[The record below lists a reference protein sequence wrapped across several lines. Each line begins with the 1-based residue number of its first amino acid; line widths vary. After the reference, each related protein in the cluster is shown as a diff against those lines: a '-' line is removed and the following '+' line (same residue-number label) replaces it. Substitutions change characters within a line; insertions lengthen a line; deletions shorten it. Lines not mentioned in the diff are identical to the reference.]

1 MESTQGLPLEV
12 RLSAYLDGQLPNAE
26 ISEIDRMLAR
36 DEQARTLF
44 NRLKLGSDLGRK
56 AFEDM
61 LHEPVPLALVR
72 SIKQAATDTGHEPGR
87 TPLAPPADEARS
99 YAGWTRIAASG
110 LILLAVGAGA
120 GYLLGSTRKPAAE
133 PPVLFATTR
142 NWLDELADDHRMYA
156 RQSRHLA
163 EVPAARSAEIV
174 EWLAAAVGVEFSIPD
189 LSANKLDFEGGRLL
203 VAGGRPTAQLLY
215 KDEDGEIF
223 SVCLQ
228 KAEPVPQRTDPV
240 DIIRNDLGLV
250 SWQQGAAAFV
260 VIGPSSDPALE
271 TIAEAVGQAI

>member
-72 SIKQAATDTGHEPGR
+72 SIKQAATDTGPEPGR
-87 TPLAPPADEARS
+87 TPLAPPADEGRS
-99 YAGWTRIAASG
+99 YAGWTRIAASA

-120 GYLLGSTRKPAAE
+120 GYLLGSNRKPAE
-133 PPVLFATTR
+133 PPVLFAATR
-142 NWLDELADDHRMYA
+142 NWLDELADDHRIYA

-163 EVPAARSAEIV
+163 EVPATQSAEIV
-174 EWLAAAVGVEFSIPD
+174 EWLAAAVGVEFTIPD
-189 LSANKLDFEGGRLL
+189 LSAKKLSFEGGRLL
-203 VAGGRPTAQLLY
+203 VAGGRPTGQLLY

-223 SVCLQ
+223 SVCFQ
-228 KAEPVPQRTDPV
+228 KSEPIPQRTDPV
-240 DIIRNDLGLV
+240 DVIRNDLGLV
-250 SWQQGAAAFV
+250 SWQEGAAAFV

-271 TIAEAVGQAI
+271 TIAETVAKAI